1 MSYNNTILQDIR
13 LFFPYNSSIIHFL
26 LCLNVILAK
35 QHTEDYNNRKE
46 FTKLISY
53 IKGKIMIKKWW
64 HDKVAY
70 QIYPKSFLD
79 TNGDGIGD
87 LRGIISKLDYL
98 KKLGIDIIWLS
109 PIYKS
114 PFVDQGY
121 DISDYY
127 AIAEEFGTM
136 EEFDE
141 LLAEAK
147 KRDMY
152 IIMDLVINHCSDQH
166 EWFQKALADPDGEY
180 ADYFYF
186 RKGRN
191 GNPPSNLRSY
201 FGGSCWEPVPG
212 TDKYYLHMFAK
223 EQPDLNWENPL
234 LREKLYEMI
243 NWWLEKG
250 LAGFRIDAIINIKKD
265 LDFPDFKPDGPD
277 GLAGCWKMVDEVDGV
292 GELLEDLKKHTFQKY
307 EAFTVGEVFN
317 MKEGELDA
325 FIGENGHFSTIFDFS
340 AHVLSEGEH
349 GWYDAPPVDFKEWR
363 KAITDSQL
371 RVQNCGLEAN
381 IIENHDEPRGVSRF
395 LPDYAQNPTGAKMLG
410 TISVLLRGIP
420 FIYQGQE
427 IGMQNAVWNT
437 VDEYNDINTIDQYHT
452 ARDAGLTD
460 KEALE
465 ACSRLSRDNA
475 RTPMQWNTE
484 KNAGFTTGTPW
495 LKVNDNYTEINMETQ
510 DTDPDSV
517 LNYYR
522 KLIALR
528 KSPAYKEV
536 FAYGEFLPV
545 YQNTSSVMAYYRK
558 TENQR
563 ILITANFG
571 KEAVSLTLEYPV
583 KQILLSNM
591 ASAEHSLP
599 ANDIITLN
607 SCEVLVFELET
618 L

>member
-1 MSYNNTILQDIR
+1 MLYNNTILQDIR
-13 LFFPYNSSIIHFL
+13 LFFSYNSSIIHFL

-98 KKLGIDIIWLS
+98 KKLGINIIWLS

-141 LLAEAK
+141 LLSEAK

-340 AHVLSEGEH
+340 AHILSEGEH

-371 RVQNCGLEAN
+371 RVQKCGLEAN

-437 VDEYNDINTIDQYHT
+437 VDEFNDINTIDQYHT

-475 RTPMQWNTE
+475 RTPMQWNTQ

-510 DTDPDSV
+510 DADPDSV

-536 FAYGEFLPV
+536 FTYGEFMPV
-545 YQNTSSVMAYYRK
+545 YQNTCSVMAYYRK
-558 TENQR
+558 NEKQR

-591 ASAEHSLP
+591 ASAVHSLP

>member
-1 MSYNNTILQDIR
+1 
-13 LFFPYNSSIIHFL
+13 
-26 LCLNVILAK
+26 
-35 QHTEDYNNRKE
+35 
-46 FTKLISY
+46 
-53 IKGKIMIKKWW
+53 MIKKWW

-166 EWFQKALADPDGEY
+166 EWFQKALADPNGEY

-265 LDFPDFKPDGPD
+265 LNFPDFKPDGPD

-340 AHVLSEGEH
+340 AHMLSEGEH

-371 RVQNCGLEAN
+371 RVQKCGLEAN

-475 RTPMQWNTE
+475 RTPMQWNAE

-510 DTDPDSV
+510 DADPDSV

-536 FAYGEFLPV
+536 FTYGEFMPV
-545 YQNTSSVMAYYRK
+545 YQNTCSVMAYYRK
-558 TENQR
+558 NEKQR

-591 ASAEHSLP
+591 ASAVHSLP